1 MNISNGIHAPIMVVG
16 DDRLALSIA
25 KGLHANDHPAVLLS
39 TVDNAAVDGVQLD
52 TNWPDTIPNRLVV
65 VSTADRLLDKLEVIR
80 RVEERVSDDT
90 IIAVNMEAISLPEIA
105 EGCQHPERI
114 FGLNWT
120 FPVDQTYFAE
130 IIGYVNSDEE
140 ALDRLTD
147 QVTKYWNKDPYVVR
161 GGFSIRARMMAA
173 MLREAM
179 YLVEEDFASVESV
192 DRACRNDAGYYLP
205 FAGNFRYMDL
215 MGTYAYGMVMKD
227 LNPELSTS
235 TTLSPILREMRTL
248 GETGMDQGQGFYA
261 YSPDDS
267 HYWKK
272 VFGEFSEE
280 IKELIKKYDHEKIH
294 R

>member
-52 TNWPDTIPNRLVV
+52 TNWPDTIPSRLVV

-120 FPVDQTYFAE
+120 YPVDQTYFAE
-130 IIGYVNSDEE
+130 IIGYVNSDKET
-140 ALDRLTD
+140 LDRLVD
-147 QVTKYWNKDPYVVR
+147 QVAKYWGKDPYVLR
-161 GGFSIRARMMAA
+161 GGLSIRARMMAA
-173 MLREAM
+173 MLREAL
-179 YLVEEDFASVESV
+179 YLVEEDFASVDSV

-205 FAGNFRYMDL
+205 FSGNFRYMDL

-227 LNPELSTS
+227 LNPELSS
-235 TTLSPILREMRTL
+235 SKDLSPLLEEKRNL
-248 GETGMDQGQGFYA
+248 GQVGMEQGQGFYG
-261 YSPDDS
+261 YTKDDRQ
-267 HYWKK
+267 YWEK
-272 VFGEFSEE
+272 VFDEFSEE
-280 IKELIKKYDHEKIH
+280 IKELINKYNHEKIY